1 MESPKWDAL
10 PTETPATNSP
20 AFAMDTAQP
29 NRLQKSL
36 QGVNCCFCE
45 ESLAYT
51 LTGEKV
57 VCLDCEDI
65 CHLECLL
72 ELVEPGETN
81 DIASSMPYCG
91 NCGEKSIP
99 IDTSMHSIIL
109 KKAAETS
116 PFSSSIYPPTS
127 DPPHLPWSPLVSKPI
142 NNKLSTISNTS
153 ISSTSTRSHFSQS
166 SVSSIDSADY
176 KLDSAI
182 TSSQAIQEMSP
193 AIPRPILDTRLAN
206 QPAPSIQLT
215 PEFDTL
221 ASDPAHLSYMT
232 VAVTVKTPPLPILE
246 TLSTTEE
253 RQEATLQAQKTVPNW
268 KALDSSLFG
277 SVRLCD
283 TFSVSKGA
291 TWRTLE
297 CYLFDEILVFVCK
310 YPNKPP
316 QAKGSVAIKD
326 HLKSIALPLNGKS
339 NQLTLYLS
347 TPNLPALHMKTTDPN
362 VLENWYTALLDKSVA
377 FPSHR
382 LVPAASP
389 KAVPTSTRLPVD
401 TVILVP
407 LSGSPHGSKFPSIR
421 ATLLALLAQ
430 AQLFDRIAIVP
441 YGGGSQQYVY
451 GLASGTWRP
460 WTQVIESLNT
470 TARAGSKTDL
480 LCGLTTAFSVLSD
493 RKTRNPLSSILVI
506 SDSLVE
512 ITDSSVEGVA
522 ARAASEQVAVHTFGV
537 SSHAAEKLQAV
548 SARCSG
554 NYFYLRKWDEL
565 EVCVLGQYKA
575 LQATTHRDVAV
586 RMGAAA
592 GISIVDMAG
601 HNPRG
606 PTRDAIPESPPLTPG
621 NSTHDLKL
629 SRSVH
634 LGDMMANE
642 QRTFLVQ
649 TQVHPSS
656 LKPVLN
662 LFTVGVGASPPVS
675 VSVLFEARKG
685 SSPQFS
691 VKSPLSRDFAY
702 PFELSAEESLQPSL
716 MYGHVLDAAGGQ
728 KCSVAVTRR
737 RVQLVAISLFESII
751 KADLRQVG
759 ADRISKNIESARVIL
774 QRLQSNMIT
783 SSSSPPLDNSS
794 TQVQQLVSA
803 LDSVMQTTMEQL
815 NMVAVF
821 EEDQRRYLVQSVGTL
836 KSERGVTGRSELER
850 LQGGRR
856 YQL

>member
-10 PTETPATNSP
+10 PTETPAENSL
-20 AFAMDTAQP
+20 AFNMDTAQP

-57 VCLDCEDI
+57 VALDCEDI

-72 ELVEPGETN
+72 ELVEPGETDN
-81 DIASSMPYCG
+81 IASTMPYCG

-99 IDTSMHSIIL
+99 VDTSLHPVIL

-116 PFSSSIYPPTS
+116 PFSSIIYPPAS
-127 DPPHLPWSPLVSKPI
+127 DPPLLPWSPLVSKPV

-153 ISSTSTRSHFSQS
+153 TLSTFSRSHFSQS

-176 KLDSAI
+176 KIDSSR
-182 TSSQAIQEMSP
+182 TSSQAIQELTP
-193 AIPRPILDTRLAN
+193 AIPRAILDTRLAN

-215 PEFDTL
+215 PEFHTL
-221 ASDPAHLSYMT
+221 ASDPAHLAYMT
-232 VAVTVKTPPLPILE
+232 VAVTVQTPPLSIPE
-246 TLSTTEE
+246 TLSTAED
-253 RQEATLQAQKTVPNW
+253 RQEATLQAEKTVPNW
-268 KALDSSLFG
+268 NALDFSLFG

-283 TFSVSKGA
+283 TFSVSRGT

-326 HLKSIALPLNGKS
+326 HLKSIALRLNGKS
-339 NQLTLYLS
+339 DQFTLNLS
-347 TPNLPALHMKTTDPN
+347 TPNLPTLHMKTTDPN
-362 VLENWYTALLDKSVA
+362 VLENWYTALLDKSAV
-377 FPSHR
+377 FPAHR
-382 LVPAASP
+382 LVPAVTSR
-389 KAVPTSTRLPVD
+389 AVPTSTRLPVD

-430 AQLFDRIAIVP
+430 AQLFDRVAIVP
-441 YGGGSQQYVY
+441 YGGGTQQYVY

-460 WTQVIESLNT
+460 WTQVVESLNP

-512 ITDSSVEGVA
+512 MTDSSVEVVA
-522 ARAASEQVAVHTFGV
+522 ARAASEQVALHTFGV
-537 SSHAAEKLQAV
+537 SSHAPEKLQAV

-565 EVCVLGQYKA
+565 EVCVLGQYRA
-575 LQATTHRDVAV
+575 LQATTHRDVAL
-586 RMGAAA
+586 RIGAAA
-592 GISIVDMAG
+592 GVSIVDMAG

-606 PTRDAIPESPPLTPG
+606 PSRDTIPESPPLTPG
-621 NSTHDLKL
+621 SSTHDLKM
-629 SRSVH
+629 SHSVH
-634 LGDMMANE
+634 LGDMLANE
-642 QRTFLVQ
+642 QKTFLVQ

-662 LFTVGVGASPPVS
+662 LFTVGIGAGAPVS
-675 VSVLFEARKG
+675 VSVLFEARKD
-685 SSPQFS
+685 SNPQFS
-691 VKSPLSRDFAY
+691 VKSPLSRDFAS
-702 PFELSAEESLQPSL
+702 PFTLSAEESIQPSL
-716 MYGHVLDAAGGQ
+716 VYGHILDAAGGQ

-737 RVQLVAISLFESII
+737 RVQLVAVSMFESII

-759 ADRISKNIESARVIL
+759 ASRITKSIESARVVL
-774 QRLQSNMIT
+774 QRLYSNMAT
-783 SSSSPPLDNSS
+783 SSDSSLDNTS
-794 TQVQQLVSA
+794 TQVKQLVST
-803 LDSVMQTTMEQL
+803 LDSIMQTTVEQL
-815 NMVAVF
+815 KMVAVF

-850 LQGGRR
+850 LQGGQR
-856 YQL
+856 YQH